1 MLTGVFKERTRSRRS
16 LAQSPE
22 DALAT
27 LLRSP
32 SLLPHRFIQQCEIGP
47 FIVAH
52 LCVER
57 ALAIELSRDGLVAHA
72 KKRFLESLGYQILTI
87 SHRDM
92 LARPQRVLARVRAG
106 LG

>member
-1 MLTGVFKERTRSRRS
+1 MLTGVFKERTRARRG
-16 LAQSPE
+16 LAQSPQ

-32 SLLPHRFIQQCEIGP
+32 LLLPHRFVRQCEIGP

-57 ALAIELSRDGLVAHA
+57 ALAIELSRDGRVTQA
-72 KKRFLESLGYQILTI
+72 KKRFLESLGYEILTV
-87 SHRDM
+87 SYRDV
-92 LARPQRVLARVRAG
+92 LARPQRVLARVRVG